1 MEDGFVGSPKSVITT
16 REKRIMY
23 RFMTPKMQKV
33 SKKLI
38 NKLDKG
44 PKHMDATA
52 VKLDSHLS
60 LRRVS
65 KYNEQVNN
73 IVAITQSWITNPVLN
88 PAVVYA

>member
-44 PKHMDATA
+44 PKHIDATA

-60 LRRVS
+60 LLRVS

-73 IVAITQSWITNPVLN
+73 IVAITQSWITSPILN